1 MSPRTPESTEPSPTA
16 PEPRDGD
23 ERRYTRRSLF
33 GASAGAAAGAIVSR
47 PTLAQ
52 EGDNLPNHDG
62 FVSAY
67 PSPGATA
74 KP

>member
-1 MSPRTPESTEPSPTA
+1 MSPPTSESTEPSPIA
-16 PEPRDGD
+16 PEPQGGD
-23 ERRYTRRSLF
+23 ARRFTRRSLF
-33 GASAGAAAGAIVSR
+33 GASTSAAAAAIVSR

-52 EGDNLPNHDG
+52 EGDNLPNCDG

-67 PSPGATA
+67 PSPGATP

>member
-1 MSPRTPESTEPSPTA
+1 MSPLKPESTEPSPTP
-16 PEPRDGD
+16 PEPQGGD
-23 ERRYTRRSLF
+23 ARRFIRRGLF
-33 GASAGAAAGAIVSR
+33 GASAGAAAAIVSR
-47 PTLAQ
+47 GALAQ
-52 EGDNLPNHDG
+52 EGDNLPNLDG

>member
-1 MSPRTPESTEPSPTA
+1 MSPLKPESTEPSPTP
-16 PEPRDGD
+16 PEPQGGD
-23 ERRYTRRSLF
+23 ARRFIRRGLF